1 MLTPLTPN
9 LLAAVCL
16 FFECSLSPARFFNY
30 TLPCVL
36 SEYIIQNEMH
46 LENIKITNAHHYSHN
61 FNLAWCLFWFW
72 LWFILYVLSI
82 PSQMAVCPLPAW
94 ESHTNYSKQII
105 LPPSHELQAHI
116 SCLRGRNSCCLS
128 PAEYNKENTVW
139 TITKWLHHVPAVWSG
154 TLNLSEP
161 SLLLLQS
168 ELIFVPYR
176 FLWILNIESWEP

>member
-94 ESHTNYSKQII
+94 ESHINYSKQII
-105 LPPSHELQAHI
+105 LPPSHELQVVW
-116 SCLRGRNSCCLS
+116 LKVYL
-128 PAEYNKENTVW
+128 EN
-139 TITKWLHHVPAVWSG
+139 IQIHS
-154 TLNLSEP
+154 
-161 SLLLLQS
+161 SLLPQQRAGSIVFEEWNKSVSTQKLVTECL
-168 ELIFVPYR
+168 
-176 FLWILNIESWEP
+176 